1 MQYVRGLRLEPG
13 RATASVQAKRV
24 HTTSVEWSSGAVV
37 GACSCRRDD
46 PDAWCSHMVAVGLA
60 ALDSVTAPTVD
71 PSTSPIER
79 YLASLNVAGL
89 TELVVD
95 LASTSPAAARLLE
108 SRAALAT
115 GDLSALSEELMDA
128 VKDATSPRGFI
139 HYRRTFEI
147 GTDIQRVLDELEQ
160 LVEHGGA
167 DAARPALL
175 KALTAT
181 RRMTLQ
187 ADDSGGVIGDAC
199 QRAADLYARSCVE
212 GHPDGVKLARWL
224 LKFRKDS
231 PGWPE
236 TPLEGFAAAL
246 GEKGLALYRKGVAEL
261 DAAAAGRDRVDRFD
275 VNRMM
280 LELADHDGD
289 VDAAIALLTR
299 DPERLAYGDVINR
312 LLAAG
317 REDDAV
323 AWTDRAVAAG
333 RLSTIGGYGRRNEY
347 WLDPRE
353 VAERYLAHDR
363 RDDALAVLRTAFS
376 RQPGAAAYDVLGRF
390 ADGLGLGSVERA
402 WALDEARRAAQ
413 GPHATGQALVE
424 IALGDGDLDAAWAA
438 ADEFGSGEA
447 WWRLA
452 EASQHTLPMRAIEL
466 HLTSLRPKLE
476 RADARTYTEVA
487 KQLVTMRAFY
497 EAGDALDDFEALLRD
512 LRETYRRRPTFI
524 ATLDKARLPG
534 RA

>member
-1 MQYVRGLRLEPG
+1 MATVIDGVLSEAALRAASGDRTFDQGEDAVQYVRGLRLEPG

-60 ALDSVTAPTVD
+60 ALDSVTVPTVD

-199 QRAADLYARSCVE
+199 QRAADLYARSCRRGASRRGE
-212 GHPDGVKLARWL
+212 ACALAAEVSQGQSRAGP
-224 LKFRKDS
+224 R
-231 PGWPE
+231 
-236 TPLEGFAAAL
+236 PLEGFAAAL

-261 DAAAAGRDRVDRFD
+261 DAAAAVRDRVGRFD

-317 REDDAV
+317 
-323 AWTDRAVAAG
+323 
-333 RLSTIGGYGRRNEY
+333 
-347 WLDPRE
+347 PRMTPS
-353 VAERYLAHDR
+353 H
-363 RDDALAVLRTAFS
+363 
-376 RQPGAAAYDVLGRF
+376 
-390 ADGLGLGSVERA
+390 GL
-402 WALDEARRAAQ
+402 
-413 GPHATGQALVE
+413 
-424 IALGDGDLDAAWAA
+424 
-438 ADEFGSGEA
+438 
-447 WWRLA
+447 
-452 EASQHTLPMRAIEL
+452 
-466 HLTSLRPKLE
+466 
-476 RADARTYTEVA
+476 TE
-487 KQLVTMRAFY
+487 
-497 EAGDALDDFEALLRD
+497 
-512 LRETYRRRPTFI
+512 PW
-524 ATLDKARLPG
+524 LPG
-534 RA
+534 G

>member
-1 MQYVRGLRLEPG
+1 
-13 RATASVQAKRV
+13 
-24 HTTSVEWSSGAVV
+24 
-37 GACSCRRDD
+37 
-46 PDAWCSHMVAVGLA
+46 MVAVGLA

-147 GTDIQRVLDELEQ
+147 GTDIQRVLDDLEQ
-160 LVEHGGA
+160 LIEHGGS
-167 DAARPALL
+167 DAAHPALL

-231 PGWPE
+231 PGGPRHLWRASRP
-236 TPLEGFAAAL
+236 PWAQ
-246 GEKGLALYRKGVAEL
+246 GLAIYRKGVADL
-261 DAAAAGRDRVDRFD
+261 DAEQAGRDHVARFD

-280 LELADHDGD
+280 LEPPITTGTWTPRSPCSR
-289 VDAAIALLTR
+289 VTR
-299 DPERLAYGDVINR
+299 RGWPTA
-312 LLAAG
+312 
-317 REDDAV
+317 
-323 AWTDRAVAAG
+323 T
-333 RLSTIGGYGRRNEY
+333 SS
-347 WLDPRE
+347 
-353 VAERYLAHDR
+353 
-363 RDDALAVLRTAFS
+363 TAFS
-376 RQPGAAAYDVLGRF
+376 LRGARMTPSHGLTEPWLPGA
-390 ADGLGLGSVERA
+390 
-402 WALDEARRAAQ
+402 
-413 GPHATGQALVE
+413 
-424 IALGDGDLDAAWAA
+424 
-438 ADEFGSGEA
+438 
-447 WWRLA
+447 
-452 EASQHTLPMRAIEL
+452 
-466 HLTSLRPKLE
+466 
-476 RADARTYTEVA
+476 
-487 KQLVTMRAFY
+487 
-497 EAGDALDDFEALLRD
+497 
-512 LRETYRRRPTFI
+512 
-524 ATLDKARLPG
+524 
-534 RA
+534 